1 MPVRADAPLEA
12 DVLIVGAGPAGA
24 IAAAELA
31 RHGLRTVLAGEAGG
45 EAGGE
50 VAGEADYDL
59 VLGGAAMRAL
69 ASVGALQE
77 VAAHVVD
84 TVELR
89 LGQGGG
95 RVLPEA
101 VNAACGRRH
110 LVDGLR
116 RIAVTAGAT
125 WLPRRVTDPVRREG
139 AWHASTGGTTVSAR
153 HLVVATGAPSGGT
166 PHATGL
172 LCARPYSGVDLTSS
186 IVLALPAPRTIDP
199 AERPTCVWAVPG
211 AQPGTCT
218 IGASRLGSGSQDE
231 LLGIAL
237 AVLTEGDQ
245 RFAGATPAGPPVSG
259 VLNSGFAPELS
270 VPGDGRLLVGD
281 AAGLVNPFTGEGLS
295 YAVQSGLLA
304 ARAIADHP
312 DDPGAAGRTYTR
324 RLSATFVGY
333 FETATHAAR
342 RYHLAWRVL
351 VATADDER
359 PVSAKVRRAVLTP
372 EGFSGLTAADLMPLS
387 APDVALLGPFL
398 FACDEVAVSTV
409 RREWPFIARLLI
421 AGEHGPHQRLR
432 PAAPFF
438 AALLAGGNPPDPA
451 FATLAAAIELAT
463 LGALAFLGPTPERAA
478 PGRRVDW
485 AVASTLLA
493 GDFLLAQASRL
504 VAAAAPQVSWSFADW
519 LGELAALRTARID
532 PAGRSRAGEVFAALL
547 EFPSRIGA
555 QLGGAAPETTRALRS
570 FGNHSGH
577 AFLHAEE
584 VLAVRGERTRLDVTL
599 SGMFA
604 GRLSDIPDTLPHI
617 TADLLAGDPGAR
629 STALHLAET
638 ACRDAHRAALD
649 ALENVAH
656 PVSARMLRS
665 FVATVC
671 APCAPISV
679 RNLR

>member
-1 MPVRADAPLEA
+1 MTAPLTA

-24 IAAAELA
+24 ITAAELA
-31 RHGLRTVLAGEAGG
+31 RHGLRAVLAGE
-45 EAGGE
+45 E
-50 VAGEADYDL
+50 AGEADYDL
-59 VLGGAAMRAL
+59 VLSGAAMRGL
-69 ASVGALQE
+69 ASFGALEE
-77 VAAHVVD
+77 VAARVVD

-95 RVLPEA
+95 HVLPEA
-101 VNAACGRRH
+101 VNAACERRH
-110 LVDGLR
+110 LVGGLR
-116 RIAVTAGAT
+116 RTAIAAGAIR
-125 WLPRRVTDPVRREG
+125 LPGRVTDPERRDG
-139 AWHASTGGTTVSAR
+139 AWHASIGGATVSAR

-172 LCARPYSGVDLTSS
+172 LCAQRYSGVNLTGS

-211 AQPGTCT
+211 AQVGTCT
-218 IGASRLGSGSQDE
+218 IGASRLGPGDPDE
-231 LLGIAL
+231 LLEAAR
-237 AVLTEGDQ
+237 AVLAEGDQ
-245 RFAGATPAGPPVSG
+245 RFAGAVPAGPPVTG
-259 VLNSGFAPELS
+259 VLNSGFAPEHS
-270 VPGDGRLLVGD
+270 VHDGRLLVGD

-295 YAVQSGLLA
+295 YAVQSALLA
-304 ARAIADHP
+304 ARAIAAHP
-312 DDPGAAGRTYTR
+312 DDPDAAGRAYTR

-351 VATADDER
+351 VATAGDER

-372 EGFSGLTAADLMPLS
+372 DGFSGLTAADLMPLP

-398 FACDEVAVSTV
+398 LACDEVAVSAV
-409 RREWPFIARLLI
+409 RKEWPFIARLLI
-421 AGEHGPHQRLR
+421 AGEHSPHRRLR

-438 AALLAGGNPPDPA
+438 AALLAGGKPPDAA

-463 LGALAFLGPTPERAA
+463 LGALAFLGPMPPRAA

-485 AVASTLLA
+485 AVASTVLA

-504 VAAAAPQVSWSFADW
+504 VAASAPEVSWSFADW
-519 LGELAALRTARID
+519 LGELAALRAARVD

-547 EFPSRIGA
+547 EFPSRVGA
-555 QLGGAAPETTRALRS
+555 QLGGASPETVRALRD
-570 FGNHSGH
+570 FGHHSGY

-599 SGMFA
+599 PGMLS
-604 GRLSDIPDTLPHI
+604 GRLSAIPDVLPEV
-617 TADLLAGDPGAR
+617 TGALLAGDPGAR
-629 STALHLAET
+629 SKALDLAVT
-638 ACRDAHRAALD
+638 ACRDAHRAALG
-649 ALENVAH
+649 ALEDVAH
-656 PVSARMLRS
+656 PVSARILES

-671 APCAPISV
+671 APGAPAPPPSPAGA
-679 RNLR
+679 

>member
-1 MPVRADAPLEA
+1 MTAPLTA

-24 IAAAELA
+24 ITAAELA
-31 RHGLRTVLAGEAGG
+31 RHGLRAVLAGE
-45 EAGGE
+45 E
-50 VAGEADYDL
+50 AGEADYDL
-59 VLGGAAMRAL
+59 VLSGAAMRGL
-69 ASVGALQE
+69 ASLGALEE
-77 VAAHVVD
+77 VAARVVD

-95 RVLPEA
+95 HVLPEA
-101 VNAACGRRH
+101 VNAACERRH
-110 LVDGLR
+110 LVGGLR
-116 RIAVTAGAT
+116 RTAIAAGAIR
-125 WLPRRVTDPVRREG
+125 LPGRVTDPERRDG
-139 AWHASTGGTTVSAR
+139 AWHASIGGATVSAR

-172 LCARPYSGVDLTSS
+172 LCAQRYSGVNLTGS

-211 AQPGTCT
+211 AQAGTCT
-218 IGASRLGSGSQDE
+218 IGASRLGPGDPDE
-231 LLGIAL
+231 LLEAAR
-237 AVLTEGDQ
+237 AVLAEGDR
-245 RFAGATPAGPPVSG
+245 RFAGAVPAGPPVTG
-259 VLNSGFAPELS
+259 VLNSGFAPEHS
-270 VPGDGRLLVGD
+270 VHDGRLLVGD

-295 YAVQSGLLA
+295 YAVQSALLA
-304 ARAIADHP
+304 ARAIAAHP
-312 DDPGAAGRTYTR
+312 DDPDAAGRAYTR

-351 VATADDER
+351 VATAGDER

-372 EGFSGLTAADLMPLS
+372 DGFSGLTAADLMPLP

-398 FACDEVAVSTV
+398 LACDEVAVSAV
-409 RREWPFIARLLI
+409 RKEWPFIARLLI
-421 AGEHGPHQRLR
+421 AGEHSPHRRLR

-438 AALLAGGNPPDPA
+438 AALLAGGKPPDAA

-463 LGALAFLGPTPERAA
+463 LGALAFLGPMPPRAA

-485 AVASTLLA
+485 AVASTVLA

-504 VAAAAPQVSWSFADW
+504 VAASAPEVSWSFADW
-519 LGELAALRTARID
+519 LGELAALRAARVD

-547 EFPSRIGA
+547 EFPSRVGA
-555 QLGGAAPETTRALRS
+555 QLGGASPETVRALRD
-570 FGNHSGH
+570 FGHHSGY

-599 SGMFA
+599 PGMLS
-604 GRLSDIPDTLPHI
+604 GRLSAIPDVLPEV
-617 TADLLAGDPGAR
+617 TGALLAGDPGAR
-629 STALHLAET
+629 SKALDLAVT
-638 ACRDAHRAALD
+638 ACRDAHRAALG

-656 PVSARMLRS
+656 PVSARILES

-671 APCAPISV
+671 APGAPAPPSSPAGA
-679 RNLR
+679 